1 MTISDYIGFAGVAV
15 MLVAFFL
22 NVTGKLS
29 QESMPYILM
38 NFLGGGVSCFA
49 SVLIHYVPFIILE
62 GCWTLVSFWAL
73 IQYFRKKS

>member
-15 MLVAFFL
+15 MLLAFFL

-29 QESMPYILM
+29 QESLPYILM

-49 SVLIHYVPFIILE
+49 SVLINYVPFIILE
-62 GCWTLVSFWAL
+62 GCWTLVSLWAL
-73 IQYFRKKS
+73 IQYIRKK